1 MPPWF
6 SGDVRPLPAGRR
18 VGFFLVTVA
27 ALVLDLLT
35 IIPPAQGRDGSRF
48 TLWGSWSLDIAVFG
62 PLMAFV
68 YAGLLLRRRA
78 PVPALIAISLL
89 SLSFALAATPSVP
102 MAGMLITLF
111 SAAALVKQRWLAVAA
126 LLLTITVQ
134 LVGLTVY
141 EAVHD
146 NEYWLGLVLLS
157 GISYSVWVFG
167 RRDRLATLAAI
178 GLPDQLAEHGQLA
191 AANERRRIARE
202 LHDILAHSV
211 SAMMMQAAGAKAVTA
226 GMRQDVDDVRLA
238 TVERALA
245 TIENTGSQSMR
256 ELHRLLSVLR
266 GGEEPVPEQRPDAE
280 SSARPGV
287 DDIEPLVDITRQSG
301 LVVDVHR
308 AGSPV
313 RLDPSVGLAAYRVVQ
328 ESLTNA
334 MKHGG
339 RGAIVDIFQN
349 WQPDHL
355 QLQVRS
361 RSGLEGPQPGASH
374 GGGGLVGLRERVA
387 LIGGTFESGWVG
399 DEFVATAVLPL
410 TPVSTRRSPQPG
422 ANGARGATSD
432 AVPAQT
438 PGPSLAQEPG
448 TSSAAP
454 PGASSAQAPSPRV
467 EQAPAPR
474 VEHGSR
480 LTGPAATSPDG
491 GRPR

>member
-1 MPPWF
+1 
-6 SGDVRPLPAGRR
+6 
-18 VGFFLVTVA
+18 
-27 ALVLDLLT
+27 
-35 IIPPAQGRDGSRF
+35 
-48 TLWGSWSLDIAVFG
+48 
-62 PLMAFV
+62 
-68 YAGLLLRRRA
+68 
-78 PVPALIAISLL
+78 
-89 SLSFALAATPSVP
+89 
-102 MAGMLITLF
+102 
-111 SAAALVKQRWLAVAA
+111 
-126 LLLTITVQ
+126 
-134 LVGLTVY
+134 
-141 EAVHD
+141 
-146 NEYWLGLVLLS
+146 
-157 GISYSVWVFG
+157 
-167 RRDRLATLAAI
+167 
-178 GLPDQLAEHGQLA
+178 
-191 AANERRRIARE
+191 
-202 LHDILAHSV
+202 
-211 SAMMMQAAGAKAVTA
+211 
-226 GMRQDVDDVRLA
+226 
-238 TVERALA
+238 
-245 TIENTGSQSMR
+245 
-256 ELHRLLSVLR
+256 LHRLLSVLR
-266 GGEEPVPEQRPDAE
+266 GDDASDAASTDTEP
-280 SSARPGV
+280 SSQPGV
-287 DDIEPLVDITRQSG
+287 ADIAPLVDITRQSG

-374 GGGGLVGLRERVA
+374 GGGGLVGLRERVE

-410 TPVSTRRSPQPG
+410 TPVSTRRTVQPG
-422 ANGARGATSD
+422 ANGARGATSG

-454 PGASSAQAPSPRV
+454 PGASSAQASAPRV
-467 EQAPAPR
+467 EQASAPR

-480 LTGPAATSPDG
+480 LSGPAATSPDG